1 MCVHIAS
8 LVGGG
13 GNFGTC
19 DRKKSALHCQSSVL
33 NSAPTRWTVAKTFQH
48 VYPNKLYSCVII
60 ASSLSG
66 TGILIACRRL
76 LAPLWAHPC
85 PIPSEGDQI
94 NKSVNLLDSAFQSKL
109 CGVAV
114 CFSTCSSHI
123 PSDRIHWSSSHC
135 IPFTCS
141 KTHSRM
147 WMATWW
153 EMERQMSLYTRTRA
167 APVLS

>member
-1 MCVHIAS
+1 M
-8 LVGGG
+8 
-13 GNFGTC
+13 
-19 DRKKSALHCQSSVL
+19 
-33 NSAPTRWTVAKTFQH
+33 
-48 VYPNKLYSCVII
+48 II

-66 TGILIACRRL
+66 TGILIACKRL

-85 PIPSEGDQI
+85 PLPSEGDQI

-135 IPFTCS
+135 IPFTSCS
-141 KTHSRM
+141 VFQNSQSYVNGYLMGNGASNELVHSNKGSTSVVIGTPSRHFI
-147 WMATWW
+147 
-153 EMERQMSLYTRTRA
+153 QMTALRFQPESRLPYSLEQLGSSTIH
-167 APVLS
+167 LNH